1 MIKSKLVIVF
11 IVSLVSI
18 FGIAAQT
25 DCNSKK
31 MNKNTQANSNRI
43 QNTSNSN
50 KMPDEENTPTA
61 SGEIKVLAEG
71 SYGKRE
77 EPFLFIARDAN
88 TYAQLKN
95 MLEDLPSASE
105 IDFDKQ
111 AVIAAFAGTKN
122 TGGYSVEIKNSGEKI
137 SISVNAPPP
146 DAMVTEA
153 LTMPYKV
160 AAVPVEKE
168 NSLNLDVSENW
179 KKAVQTYNVS
189 SSEFEYSGGIA
200 GRRKS
205 FTADG
210 TIDVWQFGDLVTLDF
225 NLAGR
230 GENKAMKL
238 SETASGVLKNGKLEL
253 ARLDAGSFSEGPKP
267 PLKVS
272 GTMTNGKLNL
282 NFEPLPSMAADG
294 FQARGKLEA
303 VKIK

>member
-1 MIKSKLVIVF
+1 
-11 IVSLVSI
+11 
-18 FGIAAQT
+18 
-25 DCNSKK
+25 
-31 MNKNTQANSNRI
+31 
-43 QNTSNSN
+43 
-50 KMPDEENTPTA
+50 MPDEETTPTA
-61 SGEIKVLAEG
+61 NGEIKILAEG

-95 MLEDLPSASE
+95 ILEDLSAVSE

-111 AVIAAFAGTKN
+111 AVIAAFAGMKN
-122 TGGYSVEIKNSGEKI
+122 TGGYSVEIKKSGEKI

-160 AAVPVEKE
+160 AVVPVERE

-179 KKAVQTYNVS
+179 KKAAQTYNVS

-200 GRRKS
+200 GRRKP
-205 FTADG
+205 FTAEG
-210 TIDVWQFGDLVTLDF
+210 TIDFWQFGDLVTLNF
-225 NLAGR
+225 NLAGK

-238 SETASGVLKNGKLEL
+238 TETASGYLKDGKLNL

-272 GTMTNGKLNL
+272 GTMTDGKLIL
-282 NFEPLPSMAADG
+282 NFEPFPANVPDG